1 MHAHQCVSRRRN
13 PHLQQAMCEQLPL
26 LPQHALP
33 RVLQP
38 DAPRLPYRRRRGELK
53 SVAHWGQRKLLLAE
67 IEFLARHAQPGV
79 ICVYAGA
86 APGTHIEFLAQ
97 LFPEVQF
104 VLVDPAPFAIKSSER
119 VRIWQEF
126 MTDDVRLHDDLRVL
140 LAHAG
145 RVAWWC

>member
-1 MHAHQCVSRRRN
+1 M
-13 PHLQQAMCEQLPL
+13 
-26 LPQHALP
+26 
-33 RVLQP
+33 
-38 DAPRLPYRRRRGELK
+38 K

-67 IEFLARHAQPGV
+67 VEFLTQHAQPG
-79 ICVYAGA
+79 ITCVYAGA

-126 MTDDVRLHDDLRVL
+126 MTDDVRVHGSCVF
-140 LAHAG
+140 ASCIC
-145 RVAWWC
+145 WF